1 MNPQN
6 NIIPHRQSFNNTN
19 GIPRNQSGSKLW
31 GQEKGSKKEG
41 LTLGQNMFKDK
52 KSQIV
57 FIHNKGSQSTKKEN
71 IDLPFE
77 TTLEKDFVGLF
88 AN

>member
-1 MNPQN
+1 VRPWKPEKMTKN
-6 NIIPHRQSFNNTN
+6 NFLSEDHSI
-19 GIPRNQSGSKLW
+19 
-31 GQEKGSKKEG
+31 
-41 LTLGQNMFKDK
+41 FKDK
-52 KSQIV
+52 KSQIL
-57 FIHNKGSQSTKKEN
+57 FIHHRGSQTTKKEN